1 MKIGARF
8 IDLICFVI
16 GPFIA
21 IGSLLGFVYHFD
33 IGLGL
38 REKGSYYYPISFPAA
53 KIGLY
58 IGTALILLGALI
70 KYRRKNAATYEEK
83 KEGNLSP

>member
-1 MKIGARF
+1 MKIGAKF

-53 KIGLY
+53 KIGLC

-70 KYRRKNAATYEEK
+70 RYRRKNAATYEGEK
-83 KEGNLSP
+83 DDNHSP